1 MRIALLEDATE
12 QAQHIQSILF
22 QRGHHNYSF
31 PNGQIVL
38 SAVAQLPVLL
48 LILTLLVGAAPTAAE
63 LSVTRGSAGHS
74 GASSANAPTNP
85 VPQWVYTFRPGESFS
100 EVASALLAPNH
111 PASQLLQYNKIGNG
125 TTLAAGDSIRIPLAW
140 LKRQPQP
147 ARATSVTGTLQ
158 LISGT
163 TSQKIALGKD
173 TLIRVGDEI
182 LSASGTAT
190 IELTDGSE
198 VRISPNSRLIFNR
211 LTQYGK
217 AGMVDTRLRL
227 NSGEIHTRVKPI
239 MEGGARFEIET
250 PSAVAAV
257 RGTAF
262 ALQTSAQG
270 TRLQVTEGDV
280 DFGAP
285 GKTRRIPAGFG
296 ASLSTT
302 GNDSL
307 SIRRLPPAPTLNP
320 LPPRLTQLPT
330 TMTWQQSRAPM
341 HRVDIFESDTGRWVE
356 SRKLTGNSFDIGRLD
371 NGSYE
376 VHLAAL
382 DTRGIAGMPRIL
394 PVEVDLQARAA
405 DLVTPADGDTVNDD
419 MPEFRWQLN
428 GDNEVARVEI
438 AEGKDFRNLI
448 ATSEWAPET
457 AALPSRPL
465 GPGKY
470 YWRVVTEAGG
480 NSVATTQPRELV
492 VNGSLPPVR
501 IISVNYINSQVRV
514 FWEKVGTA
522 TGYRLQLSEEPG
534 FNNIIKEATLSDT
547 TAALRLIPGRRY
559 FVRLKAISDGPLQ
572 SRWGPGRELYL
583 E

>member
-1 MRIALLEDATE
+1 MTDSPAPR
-12 QAQHIQSILF
+12 
-22 QRGHHNYSF
+22 
-31 PNGQIVL
+31 
-38 SAVAQLPVLL
+38 LPALL
-48 LILTLLVGAAPTAAE
+48 LILSLFAWAAPAAAE

-74 GASSANAPTNP
+74 DVSSANP
-85 VPQWVYTFRPGESFS
+85 VPEWIYTLRPGESFS
-100 EVASALLAPNH
+100 EVANDLLAPNY
-111 PASQLLQYNKIGNG
+111 PASRLLQYNKIGNG
-125 TTLAAGDSIRIPLAW
+125 AILGAGDSVRIPLAW

-147 ARATSVTGTLQ
+147 ARATSVTGTVQ
-158 LISGT
+158 LISGNT
-163 TSQKIALGKD
+163 GRKTPLGED
-173 TLIRVGDEI
+173 ALIRVGDEI

-190 IELTDGSE
+190 IELADGSE

-227 NSGEIHTRVKPI
+227 DRGEIHTRVKPV
-239 MEGGARFEIET
+239 MDGGARFEIET

-262 ALQTSAQG
+262 SLQTSAEG

-302 GNDSL
+302 DNDGL
-307 SIRRLPPAPTLNP
+307 SIRRLPPAPALDP

-330 TMTWQQSRAPM
+330 TMTWQESRAPM

-356 SRKLTGNSFDIGRLD
+356 SRKLTGNSFDIGQLD

-382 DTRGIAGMPRIL
+382 DTRGTAGMPRVVPL
-394 PVEVDLQARAA
+394 EVDLQARTAS
-405 DLVTPADGDTVNDD
+405 LVAPEDGGTVNDD

-438 AEGKDFRNLI
+438 AEDQDFRNLI

-501 IISVNYINSQVRV
+501 IISVNYIDSQVRV
-514 FWEKVGTA
+514 FWEKVDTA
-522 TGYRLQLSEEPG
+522 AEYRLQLSEEPG
-534 FNNIIKEATLSDT
+534 FNNIIKEATLPDT

-559 FVRLKAISDGPLQ
+559 FVRLKALSDGPLQ

>member
-1 MRIALLEDATE
+1 MTDNQAL
-12 QAQHIQSILF
+12 
-22 QRGHHNYSF
+22 R
-31 PNGQIVL
+31 L
-38 SAVAQLPVLL
+38 SVLL
-48 LILTLLVGAAPTAAE
+48 LILALFAWAAPATAE
-63 LSVTRGSAGHS
+63 LSVARGSAGYSDSPSVHS
-74 GASSANAPTNP
+74 
-85 VPQWVYTFRPGESFS
+85 VPEWIYTLRPGESFS
-100 EVASALLAPNH
+100 EVANDLLDSRYRPNR
-111 PASQLLQYNKIGNG
+111 LLEYNKIDNG
-125 TTLAAGDSIRIPLAW
+125 ATLDEGDTVRIPLAW
-140 LKRQPQP
+140 LKRQPHP
-147 ARATSVTGTLQ
+147 ARVISATGTVQ

-163 TSQKIALGKD
+163 TGRQTPVDKD

-190 IELTDGSE
+190 VELADGSE
-198 VRISPNSRLIFNR
+198 VRVSPNSRLIFNR

-227 NSGEIHTRVKPI
+227 ERGEIHTRVKPV
-239 MEGGARFEIET
+239 MEGGTRFEIET

-262 ALQTSAQG
+262 AVQTSEEG
-270 TRLQVTEGDV
+270 TRLQVTEGKV
-280 DFGAP
+280 DFGP
-285 GKTRRIPAGFG
+285 RGKTRRIPAGFG
-296 ASLSTT
+296 ASLSTK
-302 GNDSL
+302 GNHSF
-307 SIRRLPPAPTLNP
+307 SIRRLPPAPALNP
-320 LPPRLTQLPT
+320 LSPRLTQLPT
-330 TMTWQQSRAPM
+330 TMTWQENRAAA
-341 HRVDIFESDTGRWVE
+341 HRVDIFETDTGRWVE

-371 NGSYE
+371 NGNYE
-376 VHLAAL
+376 IHLAAL
-382 DTRGIAGMPRIL
+382 DARGTAGMPRVV
-394 PVEVDLQARAA
+394 PVEVDLQARTAG
-405 DLVTPADGDTVNDD
+405 LISPEDGGMVNDD

-438 AEGKDFRNLI
+438 AEDKDFRNLI
-448 ATSEWAPET
+448 TTSEWAPE
-457 AALPSRPL
+457 ASALPSRPL

-501 IISVNYINSQVRV
+501 IISVNYIDSQVRV
-514 FWEKVGTA
+514 FWEKVDTA
-522 TGYRLQLSEEPG
+522 KDYRMQLSEGPD

-559 FVRLKAISDGPLQ
+559 FVRLKALSDGPLQ

>member
-1 MRIALLEDATE
+1 MTDTRVA
-12 QAQHIQSILF
+12 
-22 QRGHHNYSF
+22 R
-31 PNGQIVL
+31 L
-38 SAVAQLPVLL
+38 SRLL
-48 LILTLLVGAAPTAAE
+48 LIVTLLTCAFQASAE
-63 LSVTRGSAGHS
+63 LSVTRGSAGQS
-74 GASSANAPTNP
+74 DVSLASPL
-85 VPQWVYTFRPGESFS
+85 QEWIYTLHPGESFS
-100 EVASALLAPNH
+100 EVANDLLAQH
-111 PASQLLQYNKIGNG
+111 FSASRLLQYNKISNG
-125 TTLAAGDSIRIPLAW
+125 AILGAGDAVRIPLAW

-147 ARATSVTGTLQ
+147 AKATTVSGTVQ
-158 LISGT
+158 LISGNT
-163 TSQKIALGKD
+163 GRKIPLTEN

-190 IELTDGSE
+190 IELADGSE

-227 NSGEIHTRVKPI
+227 NHGEIHTRVKPV

-262 ALQTSAQG
+262 ALQASANGTS
-270 TRLQVTEGDV
+270 LQVTEGEV

-285 GKTRRIPAGFG
+285 GKTRRIPAGFS
-296 ASLSTT
+296 ASLSTNNNN
-302 GNDSL
+302 GL
-307 SIRRLPPAPTLNP
+307 SIRRLPPAPEINP
-320 LPPRLTQLPT
+320 LPPTLTQLPS
-330 TMTWQQSRAPM
+330 TMTWQESLAPL
-341 HRVDIFESDTGRWVE
+341 HRVDIFEADSGRWVE
-356 SRKLTGNSFDIGRLD
+356 SRKVTGKSFDIGRLD

-376 VHLAAL
+376 IHLAAL
-382 DTRGIAGMPRIL
+382 DSRGTAGMPGVI
-394 PVEVDLQARAA
+394 PIEVDLQARVAS
-405 DLVTPADGDTVNDD
+405 LVSPSDGDTVNDD

-438 AEGKDFRNLI
+438 AEDKEFRNLV
-448 ATSEWAPET
+448 ATSEWAPEIS
-457 AALPSRPL
+457 ALPSRPL

-480 NSVATTQPRELV
+480 NSVATTEPRQLV

-501 IISVNYINSQVRV
+501 IISVNYIDRQVRV
-514 FWEKVGTA
+514 FWEKIVTA
-522 TGYRLQLSEEPG
+522 TDYRLQLSEEPE

-559 FVRLKAISDGPLQ
+559 FVRLKALSDGPLQ